1 MADVV
6 DIATERTE
14 QIVADAL
21 GGLQTRLHD
30 RGRCL
35 FCGTTVKGVFC
46 DPEDDDCRELW
57 ERSQAIKKIN
67 GR

>member
-1 MADVV
+1 MADVA
-6 DIATERTE
+6 DIAGEHIE
-14 QIVADAL
+14 QTVSDAL
-21 GGLQTRLHD
+21 GAIKTQLHA

-35 FCGTTVKGVFC
+35 FCGTSVQGVFC